1 MKRVLTLAAIILA
14 MTACQK
20 RTNPFFAEWDTPYG
34 IPPYEKILP
43 EDYIPAIKAGIEEQ
57 TAEIEAITANPD
69 APTFENT
76 IAALE
81 LSGRLLAR
89 VSGVFYNV
97 TETDRTARLEDLLS
111 VSDRRMYEQKQAKP
125 NRRK

>member
-69 APTFENT
+69 GGMPGTSVTLTAVPDTGYRMPAVMSVNGQEFETVNGAYSFT
-76 IAALE
+76 MPAQAVTV
-81 LSGRLLAR
+81 SAVSLLR
-89 VSGVFYNV
+89 
-97 TETDRTARLEDLLS
+97 
-111 VSDRRMYEQKQAKP
+111 
-125 NRRK
+125 